1 MDYIEELLSERKKEI
16 EEINAPEDLEHNLRR
31 TLKEVKVRRKLRLPK
46 AAAIVILAGIIGF
59 NSSTLAFYGKQ
70 LLGYDN
76 VMNGTLKEL
85 GELGMGQAID
95 KSHTFSDGMKLQLD
109 WVMLDENGIIV
120 FYTFE
125 DTKKTREMENLNIS
139 TSLSAPFLNGSSSGT
154 GEILQDEHK
163 QKWALEI
170 HDVPKAFVNKIEFRA
185 SYQLADESYEEGI
198 ISFKLDRNAA
208 LGGAV
213 RNQLNKKI
221 ELAGRKITIES
232 ITMSK
237 LSTVVKGEI
246 QDIISIGFDRL
257 NGEVMMPQVLQ
268 MTLFADGVSIDRYG
282 SGINTNISGST
293 FEVRFDRIPE
303 QTRNIELVLDEI
315 SVNHRLDEVFLIEEG
330 SFIDLLGNKI
340 EIRGIEIKE
349 GNTMITIATD
359 DGVRIPSASL
369 IIDGEEKPLLNTT
382 ESQYEKKDG
391 GTVLNIRTLYY
402 EGVGDE
408 LKLSIGDIRYT
419 KRYGLTIYKEALE

>member
-16 EEINAPEDLEHNLRR
+16 EEINVPEDLEHNLRR
-31 TLKEVKVRRKLRLPK
+31 ALKEVKVRRKLRLPK

-85 GELGMGQAID
+85 GELGMGQVID
-95 KSHTFSDGMKLQLD
+95 KSHIFSDGMKLQLD
-109 WVMLDENGIIV
+109 WVILDENGIVV

-139 TSLSAPFLNGSSSGT
+139 TSLYAPFLNRSSSGT

-170 HDVPKAFVNKIEFRA
+170 HDVPKPFVNKIEFRA
-185 SYQLADESYEEGI
+185 SYQLADKSFEEGI

-237 LSTVVKGEI
+237 ISTVVKGEI

-257 NGEVMMPQVLQ
+257 KGEAMMPQVLQ
-268 MTLFADGVSIDRYG
+268 MTLIADGVSIDRYG
-282 SGINTNISGST
+282 SGISTNLSGST
-293 FEVRFDRIPE
+293 FEVRFDKIPPK
-303 QTRNIELVLDEI
+303 TRNIELVLDEI
-315 SVNHRLDEVFLIEEG
+315 SVNHRLDYVYLIEEG
-330 SFIDLLGNKI
+330 GIIDLLGNKI
-340 EIRGIEIKE
+340 EIRGIEINE

-359 DGVRIPSASL
+359 DGVRIPGASL
-369 IIDGEEKPLLNTT
+369 IIDGEEKPLLDTS

-402 EGVGDE
+402 EGVGEE
-408 LKLSIGDIRYT
+408 LKLSVGDIRYT
-419 KRYGLTIYKEALE
+419 KKYGLTIYKEVLE